1 MARKALNLSNGFNY
15 DGTGTGTAVESNAQK
30 VDDNFANLDKVVVVL
45 PLVANGVTRAYVAKP
60 TGRTLSG
67 VRRRRQTALASALGA
82 ITLAV
87 QDGDDNTL
95 LAAATVDAKAFTAS
109 FVAESLT
116 ATTANL
122 ALAAGEPIQLILT
135 SDNAD
140 ATGDFAIVELSF
152 AAS

>member
-15 DGTGTGTAVESNAQK
+15 DGTGTGTAVEANAQK
-30 VDDNFANLDKVVVVL
+30 VDDNFADLDKVVVVL

-60 TGRTLSG
+60 TARTLSG
-67 VRRRRQTALASALGA
+67 VRRRRQTTLASTLGT

-95 LAAATVDAKAFTAS
+95 LADATVDAKAFTAS
-109 FVAESLT
+109 FVAEDLT
-116 ATTANL
+116 ATTADL

-135 SDNAD
+135 SNNAD

-152 AAS
+152 AAV